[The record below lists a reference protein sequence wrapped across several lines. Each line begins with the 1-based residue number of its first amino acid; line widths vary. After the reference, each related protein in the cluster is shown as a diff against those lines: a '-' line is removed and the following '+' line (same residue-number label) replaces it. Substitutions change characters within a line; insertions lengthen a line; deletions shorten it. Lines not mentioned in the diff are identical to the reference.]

1 MASADLRKEVPWE
14 LRLSL
19 RQPKSNQLPGARPL
33 LLLLLRAM
41 SNAHGNA
48 QLPPSWKSVPLP
60 SPHHLGGRDGG
71 GQCLHQGI
79 SGNSEPE
86 LVSIY
91 PSGGGGKCC
100 IITSIRD
107 GRLQAAGGSSF
118 IHSFVQQIS
127 VDTPAHATVCQAV
140 GLAQQTRWAQPLA
153 LQELASSGGFGQCA
167 ARMRV

>member
-1 MASADLRKEVPWE
+1 MVMP
-14 LRLSL
+14 
-19 RQPKSNQLPGARPL
+19 NYHLPGSPF
-33 LLLLLRAM
+33 
-41 SNAHGNA
+41 
-48 QLPPSWKSVPLP
+48 P
-60 SPHHLGGRDGG
+60 SPPPTTWVAKMGG

-140 GLAQQTRWAQPLA
+140 GLVQQTRWAQPLA